1 VHGPALA
8 DNLPRHRRRSLAQ
21 DYTPQPHA
29 VRDEER
35 PLSWVEG
42 LRRPSVSSLSSLS
55 TLSARPRT
63 SSLSP
68 ERLRRATPSPS
79 FPSRPSSRRSVG
91 SESQGSSHSSLEPIA
106 YFSRQVVSPRP
117 DIYRL
122 LCSDLR
128 EALREEEEG
137 EVEAEEEEERRRE
150 EEQVDSMG
158 ILGLSNKLYRETRR
172 KQETFLAENSFL
184 DRSMDSSQAI

>member
-1 VHGPALA
+1 MA
-8 DNLPRHRRRSLAQ
+8 
-21 DYTPQPHA
+21 
-29 VRDEER
+29 
-35 PLSWVEG
+35 
-42 LRRPSVSSLSSLS
+42 
-55 TLSARPRT
+55 
-63 SSLSP
+63 SP
-68 ERLRRATPSPS
+68 
-79 FPSRPSSRRSVG
+79 
-91 SESQGSSHSSLEPIA
+91 
-106 YFSRQVVSPRP
+106 RQVVSPRP

-137 EVEAEEEEERRRE
+137 EVEAEEEEEEERRRE